1 MKQGEIWMV
10 DLNPAI
16 GSEQK
21 GHRPVVLISGN
32 AMNDNFGVV
41 IACPLSSSL
50 KGYAGC
56 VEIRSLPENGLE
68 NDSEIITFQVRCLSK
83 NRLVR
88 KLGVI
93 TGGQLELVKM
103 GLNEILT
110 Y

>member
-10 DLNPAI
+10 DLRPTI

-21 GHRPVVLISGN
+21 GRRPVVIISGN
-32 AMNDNFGVV
+32 AMNDNLGVV

-56 VEIRSLPENGLE
+56 VGIKSLPENGLE

-88 KLGVI
+88 KLGVV
-93 TGGQLELVKM
+93 TDGQLEMVKK
-103 GLNEILT
+103 GLSEILT